1 MSYILEA
8 LKKAEAER
16 NGIPAQVVRPPVFS
30 ATAQRRSAWRSP
42 WPWTMASVIAFAV
55 AGIFWYGQQEKAVP
69 IAVSAPGVP
78 APAAPPLS
86 VAQAPA
92 PASPPTASTP
102 VAAPTPESK
111 RPAVPEEPTK
121 SAPKPREPSTKE
133 PAARKSAPKKTA
145 EQSDVPK
152 AATVEPPLATLRELP
167 EHIQR
172 EIPPLSIGGYI
183 YSGNKAD
190 RSVLINRRL
199 LREGDEAAPGLKLE
213 EMRPNGMVFSYKG
226 YRYRASY

>member
-16 NGIPAQVVRPPVFS
+16 NGNPTQVVRPPVFS
-30 ATAQRRSAWRSP
+30 APSQRHSAWRTP
-42 WPWTMASVIAFAV
+42 WPWV
-55 AGIFWYGQQEKAVP
+55 AGSVVALAAAGALWYSQQEKPVP
-69 IAVSAPGVP
+69 GPVSG
-78 APAAPPLS
+78 PAAPVPVAPPAK

-92 PASPPTASTP
+92 PAGALAVPP
-102 VAAPTPESK
+102 PESK
-111 RPAVPEEPTK
+111 QPAAQE
-121 SAPKPREPSTKE
+121 APVKPASKPKE
-133 PAARKSAPKKTA
+133 PAAKKPAPKKPA
-145 EQSDVPK
+145 EQPEAPKVPK
-152 AATVEPPLATLRELP
+152 AATPEPPLATLRELP

-190 RSVLINRRL
+190 RSVLINKRL
-199 LREGDEAAPGLKLE
+199 LREGDEVAPGLRLE
-213 EMRPNGMVFSYKG
+213 EMRPNGMVFNYKG